1 MAVEFELTS
10 PRAQAHGAAEL
21 VDAAELTQLVD
32 DAVGRA
38 WVELAGVGV
47 GQPAEVATLLN
58 ASRLHPQADPEVGN
72 FVFTRVA
79 DGVEHPLNAALAEP
93 ARDQN
98 AVKAFELRFT
108 FALAIFRVFGFQSFG
123 FHPGQVEL
131 EIRRHRTTAQRLLQ

>member
-47 GQPAEVATLLN
+47 GQPADVARVLN
-58 ASRLHPQADPEVGN
+58 ASRLHPQEDPEVGN
-72 FVFTRVA
+72 FVFPRVA
-79 DGVEHPLNAALAEP
+79 DGVEHPLNAPLAEP
-93 ARDQN
+93 PRDTI
-98 AVKAFELRFT
+98 AVKALGLRFT
-108 FALAIFRVFGFQSFG
+108 CALAI
-123 FHPGQVEL
+123 
-131 EIRRHRTTAQRLLQ
+131 